1 MEAAPPVFVRAI
13 YSYSGTDNSSLSFRQ
28 GDIIEVLSTLDSGW
42 WDGVVLES
50 GTRGWFPS
58 NYTEPVDEDEAMR
71 AAGAGDD
78 AGRPG
83 SVASG
88 STKSRSTSRDDAAFE
103 AGLIED
109 FSLVGLGG
117 QLSRD
122 PTLQDFLGGGQF
134 DLASFSDGGDIFAEI
149 AAASQQDEAS
159 TGTSAPPASRSS
171 PSAAST
177 APPAAASTAATA
189 TAWPDD
195 VPEDEDFWVP
205 KMTHA
210 GQLFYYNTR
219 TGETSRDM
227 PIDGQGDGVQID
239 PADYSLEAGESA
251 RRPSLFGADAVSRRA
266 SIFGGASSAAD
277 AASEWS
283 ERVAGDGRTLYFVNL
298 RTGEQSWD
306 PPASSG
312 GAGSRRGSVRPR
324 GPAGDAASLLS
335 SWTER
340 PARAQQPFGAAA
352 SAASAAAEDGGCDDV
367 SESSDDSALDAVFA
381 MPPPRELGSAAGA
394 GAGAGAGEASDGLAA
409 PALSSERPT
418 SAAAAELLG
427 APPPPLVADLEEIA
441 SRALQELVSEVGLGG
456 VAGAGERDRAAERD
470 RLVEVGNE
478 VVHAV
483 RLVLHTSG
491 ALEHAVSASAIAS
504 SSSPAN
510 EIHAPSSP
518 PSSSLSPQAHA
529 DLRPFSRRLV
539 STLSKLSF
547 SIRAM
552 WGLLETTDDDLD
564 VAEDDSPADPDEALR
579 RAQARQQTLAER
591 RTVRDIRFE
600 HETRLRS
607 EVLQGA
613 QDVSD
618 QVAAF
623 LQQFQRVALAE
634 SAARGVPLSPLDA
647 VRALKP
653 LQGSLRTEA
662 GALLLPG
669 GGFGGGWR
677 GNGFVSLPTSS
688 PGRPRRPPPAGEH
701 VLEYAWPSRPISKD
715 VVDEVSRA
723 AEGVAAQAD
732 ELKNLSSS
740 STSPEAVPRAAE
752 LQRALAALLAQVED
766 VDVAAGVDFQLPPAE
781 DTSSPSS
788 NGGTSAASSSNDAAS
803 SSAKYRAS
811 VLEAKPLLADLEA
824 HKQALYDISP
834 RILFALQSVDLSASG
849 RPPVAVFA
857 QPRDNDPLA
866 FFASPRQPS
875 PSSPARLR
883 PVLDDLIATLPALT
897 STLISLAAI
906 AETQSSAPRHLR
918 STSHSFR
925 ASMVGSSKA
934 ESVDTHARFSH
945 GQESTV
951 PSTVPSVRDSVDSDF
966 FFSGALPDLQR
977 GAASAAGDARSSL
990 GHSAAHGGTVRSQAS
1005 TSSSGTRAP
1014 LPFASAGVEVVA
1026 APAPTGGLPPGWDS
1040 GRRSSIA
1047 TTQTSSSG
1055 GGAFGQQ
1062 QSALAGVAEYPSPP
1076 LSTLSPS
1083 RSSSKNISKLLGE
1096 GAPVDG
1102 TAQDVRPWYLERD
1115 WADDELSFTMENTI
1129 KGGTLRGLVI
1139 AATSHEGRVDSS
1151 YLSAFLMTYRT
1162 FCTSHQLLDE
1172 LIERYLMRE
1181 PEDLS
1186 GDEFKDW
1193 DVKKLRPVRA
1203 RVTNL
1208 LKAWVR
1214 EYMDNEDLDRE
1225 LLRRI
1230 REFALSTMTEKG
1242 QSLQI
1247 CKSVDERMQGAAR
1260 RPVGNLA
1267 PGPLPPPIL
1276 PRNLKKLKFNDIEPL
1291 ELARQLTIMDGRLF
1305 QRITAQEC
1313 LGKAWPKQ
1321 FGNDAPNISAM
1332 IDMSNAV
1339 TRWVI
1344 ETILSQ
1350 DDLKKRASVIKHY
1363 VALAERCLSLNNF
1376 STLIHIIAGLNSTPI
1391 HRLRR
1396 TWEAVSQKAMITLG
1410 ALNNIMRP
1418 DKNYKEYRDIL
1429 RKSAPPCVPFL
1440 GVYLTDWTFI
1450 GDGNS
1455 DVLREKPH
1463 QINFHKRQKASE
1475 LILMIKLHQATT
1487 YNLQA
1492 VPPIAKFLQDKL
1504 FPQHLADQEAEDQRL
1519 YEISLALEPRER
1531 DDEKI
1536 ARLLSES
1543 GFL

>member
-1 MEAAPPVFVRAI
+1 MEAVQPVFVRAI

-58 NYTEPVDEDEAMR
+58 NYTEPIDEDEAMR
-71 AAGAGDD
+71 AAGAG
-78 AGRPG
+78 AGDVGRRG

-103 AGLIED
+103 AGLIDD
-109 FSLVGLGG
+109 FSSVGLGG

-122 PTLQDFLGGGQF
+122 PTLQDFLGGGHF

-159 TGTSAPPASRSS
+159 TSTGAPAASRPS

-177 APPAAASTAATA
+177 APAPASTAAA
-189 TAWPDD
+189 AWPED

-205 KMTHA
+205 KMTHG

-239 PADYSLEAGESA
+239 PADYSLEAGETA
-251 RRPSLFGADAVSRRA
+251 RRPSLLGGDAAARRA
-266 SIFGGASSAAD
+266 SVFGGAAPD

-283 ERVAGDGRTLYFVNL
+283 ERVAGDGHSLYFVNL

-306 PPASSG
+306 PASAAASS

-352 SAASAAAEDGGCDDV
+352 AAADGVRDDV

-381 MPPPRELGSAAGA
+381 MPPPRELGSAAA
-394 GAGAGAGEASDGLAA
+394 GGAGEASDGLAA
-409 PALSSERPT
+409 ALSSGARRSST
-418 SAAAAELLG
+418 AAAELLG

-483 RLVLHTSG
+483 RLVLHSAG
-491 ALEHAVSASAIAS
+491 ALEPAVSASAVANS
-504 SSSPAN
+504 TSPAN

-518 PSSSLSPQAHA
+518 SSSSSLSPQAHA

-623 LQQFQRVALAE
+623 LQQFQRVALSE
-634 SAARGVPLSPLDA
+634 SAARGVLLSPLDA

-677 GNGFVSLPTSS
+677 GNGFVSLPTPS
-688 PGRPRRPPPAGEH
+688 PGRSLRPPPAGEH
-701 VLEYAWPSRPISKD
+701 ALEYAWPSKPISKD
-715 VVDEVSRA
+715 VVEEVRRA
-723 AEGVAAQAD
+723 AEGLAAQAD
-732 ELKNLSSS
+732 ELKVISA
-740 STSPEAVPRAAE
+740 STSALRLVPRAAQ
-752 LQRALAALLAQVED
+752 LQQALAALLAQVED

-781 DTSSPSS
+781 DVSSPAS
-788 NGGTSAASSSNDAAS
+788 NGTSASSSSADAQS

-824 HKQALYDISP
+824 RKQALYDVAP
-834 RILFALQSVDLSASG
+834 RLLVALQGIDMNAVG
-849 RPPVAVFA
+849 RPPAVVLG

-866 FFASPRQPS
+866 FFASPRHPS
-875 PSSPARLR
+875 PPSSARLE
-883 PVLDDLIATLPALT
+883 PILDDLVATLPALS
-897 STLISLAAI
+897 STFISLAAI
-906 AETQSSAPRHLR
+906 AETQSSAPGHLR
-918 STSHSFR
+918 STSRSYR
-925 ASMVGSSKA
+925 ASMIGSSKA

-977 GAASAAGDARSSL
+977 GAASSAGDARSSL
-990 GHSAAHGGTVRSQAS
+990 GQSAAHGGTVRSQAS
-1005 TSSSGTRAP
+1005 ASSGGTRAP
-1014 LPFASAGVEVVA
+1014 LPFSSASAGVEVVA

-1040 GRRSSIA
+1040 GRRASIA

-1055 GGAFGQQ
+1055 GGAFGLQ

-1102 TAQDVRPWYLERD
+1102 AAQDVRPWYLERD

-1172 LIERYLMRE
+1172 LVERYLMRE
-1181 PEDLS
+1181 PEELS
-1186 GDEFKDW
+1186 GEEYKDW
-1193 DVKKLRPVRA
+1193 EVKKLRPVRA

-1350 DDLKKRASVIKHY
+1350 DDLKKRASIIKHY

-1450 GDGNS
+1450 GDGNA

-1504 FPQHLADQEAEDQRL
+1504 FPQHLADPEAEDQRL

>member
-1 MEAAPPVFVRAI
+1 MAQAVHPVSASEPVFVRAL
-13 YSYSGTDNSSLSFRQ
+13 YSYSGADSSSLSFRQ
-28 GDIIEVLSTLDSGW
+28 GDILEVLSVLDSGW
-42 WDGVVLES
+42 WDGVVLQS

-58 NYTEPVDEDEAMR
+58 NYTEPIAEDEAMW
-71 AAGAGDD
+71 ATSGAPDS
-78 AGRPG
+78 RRG
-83 SVASG
+83 SVASNL
-88 STKSRSTSRDDAAFE
+88 SRSTSEHNDASE
-103 AGLIED
+103 AGLIQSFD
-109 FSLVGLGG
+109 AHNLGG
-117 QLSRD
+117 PLSRD
-122 PTLQDFLGGGQF
+122 PTLQDFINGGEF
-134 DLASFSDGGDIFAEI
+134 DLTSFSAGGDIFSEI
-149 AAASQQDEAS
+149 AAAAAQDD
-159 TGTSAPPASRSS
+159 PASAGAPSMSRQQ
-171 PSAAST
+171 SAASH
-177 APPAAASTAATA
+177 APSSAASVHPGDAL
-189 TAWPDD
+189 
-195 VPEDEDFWVP
+195 EDEDFWVP

-227 PIDGQGDGVQID
+227 PIDGQGDGVRID
-239 PADYSLEAGESA
+239 PAEYTLDARESA
-251 RRPSLFGADAVSRRA
+251 ARRA
-266 SIFGGASSAAD
+266 SLIADGGARRASVLSTGAAG
-277 AASEWS
+277 EWS
-283 ERVAGDGRTLYFVNL
+283 ERSTEDGRSSYFVNL
-298 RTGEQSWD
+298 RTGEQMWE
-306 PPASSG
+306 PPSSSSG
-312 GAGSRRGSVRPR
+312 SGSNMSRRSSVRQR
-324 GPAGDAASLLS
+324 APAGDAASLLS

-340 PARAQQPFGAAA
+340 PSRSQPADVVEQDEHDAA
-352 SAASAAAEDGGCDDV
+352 SV
-367 SESSDDSALDAVFA
+367 TSDDSALDAAFA
-381 MPPPRELGSAAGA
+381 PPVMRERGA
-394 GAGAGAGEASDGLAA
+394 EQDGAGAGEGLAA
-409 PALSSERPT
+409 PTPPFPRKAST
-418 SAAAAELLG
+418 AAAELLG
-427 APPPPLVADLEEIA
+427 APPPPLIADLEEIA
-441 SRALQELVSEVGLGG
+441 SRALQELVSAVGLGG
-456 VAGAGERDRAAERD
+456 VVGPEGRDRAAERE

-478 VVHAV
+478 VVHAIRV
-483 RLVLHTSG
+483 VLHSAG
-491 ALEHAVSASAIAS
+491 ALEHSVTASAFAS
-504 SSSPAN
+504 SVSPVN
-510 EIHAPSSP
+510 EIHAPYPHSYP
-518 PSSSLSPQAHA
+518 LTPQAHA
-529 DLRPFSRRLV
+529 ELRPFSRRLI
-539 STLSKLSF
+539 STLSKLTF

-552 WGLLETTDDDLD
+552 WGLLETTEEDLY
-564 VAEDDSPADPDEALR
+564 VSEDDSPADPDEILR

-591 RTVRDIRFE
+591 RAVRDIRFE

-613 QDVSD
+613 QDVND

-623 LQQFQRVALAE
+623 LQQFQRVALTL
-634 SAARGVPLSPLDA
+634 SAARGAASPALDA
-647 VRALKP
+647 LRATKP

-669 GGFGGGWR
+669 GGFGGNWR
-677 GNGFVSLPTSS
+677 GNGFVSLPTPPSRSRVSS
-688 PGRPRRPPPAGEH
+688 SAAPERPLG
-701 VLEYAWPSRPISKD
+701 YAWPNRPIAKD
-715 VVDEVSRA
+715 VVDELRRA
-723 AEGVAAQAD
+723 ADGVAMQAG
-732 ELKNLSSS
+732 ELSARVGDAPLALF
-740 STSPEAVPRAAE
+740 PQAAA
-752 LQRALAALLAQVED
+752 LQKRLAAFLAQVED
-766 VDVAAGVDFQLPPAE
+766 VDVAAGVDFQLPPE
-781 DTSSPSS
+781 DASRPTSTGTGAVSLSS
-788 NGGTSAASSSNDAAS
+788 DAAS
-803 SSAKYRAS
+803 STTARYKAS
-811 VLEAKPLLADLEA
+811 VLEARPLLADLEA
-824 HKQALYDISP
+824 RKQALYDVAP
-834 RILFALQSVDLSASG
+834 RLLFALQSAVATAQL
-849 RPPVAVFA
+849 RPAGAVAG
-857 QPRDNDPLA
+857 QPRENDPLA
-866 FFASPRQPS
+866 VFATPALSSPS
-875 PSSPARLR
+875 PAALQ
-883 PVLDDLIATLPALT
+883 PVLDDLAATLPALC
-897 STLISLAAI
+897 STFVSLAGI
-906 AETQSSAPRHLR
+906 AEMQSSAPGHLR
-918 STSHSFR
+918 STSRSYR
-925 ASMVGSSKA
+925 MSMFGSSTA

-951 PSTVPSVRDSVDSDF
+951 PSSAPSVRDSVDSDF
-966 FFSGALPDLQR
+966 FFSGTLPDPRRNIAGTSASLLVNST
-977 GAASAAGDARSSL
+977 AA
-990 GHSAAHGGTVRSQAS
+990 GGTVRSQAS
-1005 TSSSGTRAP
+1005 TSSGGTRAP
-1014 LPFASAGVEVVA
+1014 LPFAGGGVEVLSGGSGGGG
-1026 APAPTGGLPPGWDS
+1026 TMGGLPPGWDS
-1040 GRRSSIA
+1040 GARRGSVA
-1047 TTQTSSSG
+1047 TTQTTSSG
-1055 GGAFGQQ
+1055 GAMST
-1062 QSALAGVAEYPSPP
+1062 QSALGGFAEYGGPP
-1076 LSTLSPS
+1076 QATLSPS
-1083 RSSSKNISKLLGE
+1083 RSSSKNIQKLLGE

-1102 TAQDVRPWYLERD
+1102 AGVVQEVRPWFLERD
-1115 WADDELSFTMENTI
+1115 WGDDELSFTMENTI

-1172 LIERYLMRE
+1172 LIDRYTMHE
-1181 PEDLS
+1181 PEELT
-1186 GDEFKDW
+1186 GDEFKEW
-1193 DVKKLRPVRA
+1193 ELKKLRPVRA

-1225 LLRRI
+1225 LLQRI
-1230 REFALSTMTEKG
+1230 REFALNTMTEKG

-1276 PRNLKKLKFNDIEPL
+1276 PRNLKKFKLTDIEPL

-1321 FGNDAPNISAM
+1321 FGGEAANISAM

-1339 TRWVI
+1339 TRWVT
-1344 ETILSQ
+1344 ETILAQ
-1350 DDLKKRASVIKHY
+1350 DDLKKRATIIKHF

-1455 DVLREKPH
+1455 DFLREKPH

-1492 VPPIAKFLQDKL
+1492 VPPIANFLQDKL
-1504 FPQHLADQEAEDQRL
+1504 FPQKLDDPDKEDQRL

>member
-1 MEAAPPVFVRAI
+1 MEAAQPVFVRAI

-78 AGRPG
+78 DGRRR

-103 AGLIED
+103 AGLIDD
-109 FSLVGLGG
+109 FSSVGLGG

-159 TGTSAPPASRSS
+159 TSSSVPPPASRPS
-171 PSAAST
+171 PT
-177 APPAAASTAATA
+177 TVHAAASTAAA
-189 TAWPDD
+189 AVWPDD

-239 PADYSLEAGESA
+239 PADYSLEAGETA
-251 RRPSLFGADAVSRRA
+251 RRPSLFGADVSGRRA
-266 SIFGGASSAAD
+266 SIFGGGAAPD

-283 ERVAGDGRTLYFVNL
+283 ERVAGDGRSLYFVNL

-306 PPASSG
+306 PPAAAAAPTSSS
-312 GAGSRRGSVRPR
+312 AGSRRGSVRPR

-340 PARAQQPFGAAA
+340 PARAQQPFGDGAAA
-352 SAASAAAEDGGCDDV
+352 AAANGGRDDM

-381 MPPPRELGSAAGA
+381 MPPPRELGSAASG
-394 GAGAGAGEASDGLAA
+394 GAGEASDGLAA
-409 PALSSERPT
+409 PASSSARPS

-456 VAGAGERDRAAERD
+456 VAGEGERDRAVERD

-483 RLVLHTSG
+483 RLVLHSTG
-491 ALEHAVSASAIAS
+491 ALEHAVSASAVANS
-504 SSSPAN
+504 TSPAN
-510 EIHAPSSP
+510 EIHASSSAT
-518 PSSSLSPQAHA
+518 SSSLSPQAHA

-579 RAQARQQTLAER
+579 RAQARQQTMAER

-677 GNGFVSLPTSS
+677 GNGFVSLPTPS
-688 PGRPRRPPPAGEH
+688 PTRTRRRSPAGEH
-701 VLEYAWPSRPISKD
+701 ALEYAWPSRPISKD
-715 VVDEVSRA
+715 VVDEVRRA
-723 AEGVAAQAD
+723 TEGVAAQAD
-732 ELKNLSSS
+732 ELKALSA
-740 STSPEAVPRAAE
+740 STSSLRLVPRVAE
-752 LQRALAALLAQVED
+752 LQQALAALLAQVEE
-766 VDVAAGVDFQLPPAE
+766 VDVAAGVDFQLPPGE
-781 DTSSPSS
+781 DAPSPTS

-803 SSAKYRAS
+803 SSAKYRAT
-811 VLEAKPLLADLEA
+811 VLEAKPLLAELEA
-824 HKQALYDISP
+824 RKQALYDVSP
-834 RILFALQSVDLSASG
+834 RLLFALQSVDMSAVG
-849 RPPVAVFA
+849 RAPDAVFG
-857 QPRDNDPLA
+857 QPRENDPLA
-866 FFASPRQPS
+866 FFASPHQPAPPS
-875 PSSPARLR
+875 PTRLD
-883 PVLDDLIATLPALT
+883 PILDDLVATLPALS
-897 STLISLAAI
+897 STLISLTAI
-906 AETQSSAPRHLR
+906 AETQSSAPGHLR
-918 STSHSFR
+918 STSRSYR
-925 ASMVGSSKA
+925 ASMIGSSKA

-951 PSTVPSVRDSVDSDF
+951 PSTVPSVRDSVDGDF
-966 FFSGALPDLQR
+966 FFSGALPDMQR

-990 GHSAAHGGTVRSQAS
+990 GQSAAHGGTVRSQAS
-1005 TSSSGTRAP
+1005 TSSGGTRAP
-1014 LPFASAGVEVVA
+1014 LPFTSASVEVVA
-1026 APAPTGGLPPGWDS
+1026 PPAPTGGLPPGWDG
-1040 GRRSSIA
+1040 GRRASIA

-1102 TAQDVRPWYLERD
+1102 AAQDVRPWYLERD

-1139 AATSHEGRVDSS
+1139 AATSHEGRGASTSFFLLVLSS
-1151 YLSAFLMTYRT
+1151 RACALTLSSTAR
-1162 FCTSHQLLDE
+1162 SRQLVPLG
-1172 LIERYLMRE
+1172 L
-1181 PEDLS
+1181 PH
-1186 GDEFKDW
+1186 
-1193 DVKKLRPVRA
+1193 DVPHVLHVAPAPRRAHRAVPHARA
-1203 RVTNL
+1203 RGALGRGVQGLGGQEAPAGPCTVRPL
-1208 LKAWVR
+1208 L
-1214 EYMDNEDLDRE
+1214 
-1225 LLRRI
+1225 
-1230 REFALSTMTEKG
+1230 S
-1242 QSLQI
+1242 
-1247 CKSVDERMQGAAR
+1247 
-1260 RPVGNLA
+1260 
-1267 PGPLPPPIL
+1267 
-1276 PRNLKKLKFNDIEPL
+1276 
-1291 ELARQLTIMDGRLF
+1291 LARSSSSSR
-1305 QRITAQEC
+1305 
-1313 LGKAWPKQ
+1313 
-1321 FGNDAPNISAM
+1321 
-1332 IDMSNAV
+1332 
-1339 TRWVI
+1339 
-1344 ETILSQ
+1344 
-1350 DDLKKRASVIKHY
+1350 
-1363 VALAERCLSLNNF
+1363 
-1376 STLIHIIAGLNSTPI
+1376 PI
-1391 HRLRR
+1391 
-1396 TWEAVSQKAMITLG
+1396 
-1410 ALNNIMRP
+1410 
-1418 DKNYKEYRDIL
+1418 
-1429 RKSAPPCVPFL
+1429 
-1440 GVYLTDWTFI
+1440 
-1450 GDGNS
+1450 
-1455 DVLREKPH
+1455 
-1463 QINFHKRQKASE
+1463 
-1475 LILMIKLHQATT
+1475 
-1487 YNLQA
+1487 
-1492 VPPIAKFLQDKL
+1492 
-1504 FPQHLADQEAEDQRL
+1504 
-1519 YEISLALEPRER
+1519 
-1531 DDEKI
+1531 
-1536 ARLLSES
+1536 
-1543 GFL
+1543 